1 MKTRRHPKLR
11 AVIGEKK
18 KKKAIARENMQ
29 FLDIAHYFIAIGG
42 CT

>member
-11 AVIGEKK
+11 AVIGE

-29 FLDIAHYFIAIGG
+29 FLDIAHYFIAVGG